1 MLPEIALT
9 ESQLEI
15 LNEAYSRSDDKA
27 WHLADSVWMSH
38 IPLTEA
44 EQQTWAKPYAVRYRV
59 QRLEA
64 HLATGRRRL
73 PLLVPVAR
81 EVWR

>member
-1 MLPEIALT
+1 MTNKINLT
-9 ESQLEI
+9 ESQVET
-15 LNEAYSRSDDKA
+15 LNKAYSRSDERA
-27 WHLADSVWMSH
+27 WYLADSVWMSH
-38 IPLTEA
+38 ISLTEA
-44 EQQTWAKPYAVRYRV
+44 EQQTWAMPYAVRYRM

-81 EVWR
+81 EVTQ